1 MPHLLDN
8 YGNKENRHWYTYL
21 HRLHHSHLH
30 HSYRRVRNASTSTF
44 SVPETTVD
52 IIGGWN
58 NYNWIYD
65 ETLNGAD
72 YWTYKLDVANAF
84 RIHFY
89 YNNADGS
96 RWVDGDDDPANILQN
111 GDTITMN
118 IDGNSVAEEPIFS
131 RSSDTQIYC

>member
-89 YNNADGS
+89 YNNADG
-96 RWVDGDDDPANILQN
+96 ANTAATSST
-111 GDTITMN
+111 GGTIKESTPTPVVTN
-118 IDGNSVAEEPIFS
+118 LSP
-131 RSSDTQIYC
+131 R

>member
-1 MPHLLDN
+1 MDFPVN
-8 YGNKENRHWYTYL
+8 TP
-21 HRLHHSHLH
+21 
-30 HSYRRVRNASTSTF
+30 TTPTF
-44 SVPETTVD
+44 SAPETTID

-65 ETLNGAD
+65 ETLNGVD
-72 YWTYKLDVANAF
+72 YWTYKLDVANSF

-96 RWVDGDDDPANILQN
+96 RWVDGDGDPANISQS

-118 IDGNSVAEEPIFS
+118 IDGNANHSTFIDPYYGKYVHFFIS
-131 RSSDTQIYC
+131 